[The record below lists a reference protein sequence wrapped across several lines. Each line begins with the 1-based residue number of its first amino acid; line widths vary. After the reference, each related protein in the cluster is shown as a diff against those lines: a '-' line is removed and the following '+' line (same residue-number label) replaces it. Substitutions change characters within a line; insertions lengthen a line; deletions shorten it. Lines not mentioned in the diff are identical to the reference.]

1 MGRTEAGGQAAG
13 GVRGL
18 TCVGEIGLV
27 EGREEGE
34 REWRFSGGREG
45 NVESERQRERKV
57 NCRR

>member
-34 REWRFSGGREG
+34 RDWRFSGGREMLR
-45 NVESERQRERKV
+45 ERQRERKV

>member
-1 MGRTEAGGQAAG
+1 MGRTEAGGQAGG

-34 REWRFSGGREG
+34 RDWRFSGGKEMLR
-45 NVESERQRERKV
+45 ERQRERKV